1 MGSAALGPLGKRLL
15 SLGLDCQVEAVDL
28 VLVQIIN
35 PLALLVVFPQFE
47 CGKGWGGQVEE
58 KGLGAS

>member
-1 MGSAALGPLGKRLL
+1 
-15 SLGLDCQVEAVDL
+15 VEAVDL